1 MSPTNIVNELL
12 LSGKNKNQKKNI
24 YVLKGF
30 GASSLSSNQSIPLC
44 EGWNINEKT

>member
-1 MSPTNIVNELL
+1 MNTAYGFPSISGIFRLYMPPTNIVNELL

-30 GASSLSSNQSIPLC
+30 QPS
-44 EGWNINEKT
+44 